1 MLCIN
6 KLIVEEDIGIV
17 FVNGGI
23 ELIDDVMVEVVD
35 LVVVIDIIKSISKL
49 FLLVYSVFLNVFFF

>member
-23 ELIDDVMVEVVD
+23 ELIDDVIVEVVD
-35 LVVVIDIIKSISKL
+35 LVVVFDIIKSISKL
-49 FLLVYSVFLNVFFF
+49 F